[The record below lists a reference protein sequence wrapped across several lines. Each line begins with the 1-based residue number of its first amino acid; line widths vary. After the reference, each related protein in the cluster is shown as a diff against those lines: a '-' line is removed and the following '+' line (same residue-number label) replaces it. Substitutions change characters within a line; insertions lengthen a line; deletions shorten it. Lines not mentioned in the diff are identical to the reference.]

1 LVVPTSRATVAAVRE
16 RLARQPHEIAGM
28 FAGVAARYDLLNRT
42 LSLRRD
48 VRWRRRLIEALT
60 EAPPGP
66 VLDVGT
72 GTGDVALAATGR
84 TVIGLDFCLDML
96 ALARAK
102 ASRRAWRLPLAA
114 GDALQPPLRERSFAA
129 VTAAFTARNFSDL
142 DRGLDEIRRL
152 LVPGGMVA
160 ILELQRPPGRAAA
173 LLGAAWNRCVVT
185 PLGRLLSG
193 DGAAYAYL
201 PASVSTFPDGR
212 GLAARPAVRG
222 FVGARS
228 EDLTGGFVA
237 LTTARRGKG
246 P

>member
-1 LVVPTSRATVAAVRE
+1 VRE
-16 RLARQPHEIAGM
+16 RLARQPDEIRQM

-48 VRWRRRLIEALT
+48 VSWRRSLVAALK
-60 EAPPGP
+60 EAPSGP
-66 VLDVGT
+66 VLDLGT

-84 TVIGLDFCLDML
+84 TVVGLDFCLDML

-102 ASRRAWRLPLAA
+102 AERRGRRLPLMA
-114 GDALQPPLRERSFAA
+114 GDAVAAPLRDRSFAA
-129 VTAAFTARNFSDL
+129 VTAAFVVRNFADL
-142 DRGLDEIRRL
+142 DRGLDGIRRL
-152 LVPGGMVA
+152 LVRGGVVA

-173 LLGAAWNRCVVT
+173 LLGGAWNRCVVT
-185 PLGRLLSG
+185 PLGRLLSD

-201 PASVSTFPDGR
+201 PASVATFPDGR
-212 GLAARPAVRG
+212 GLAARLAARG

-228 EDLTGGFVA
+228 EDLTGGIVA
-237 LTTARRGKG
+237 LTTAWRAEE